1 MRHHK
6 WVTYMYMY
14 VQGWC
19 THTRRIIIIENFP
32 NYRREMKSICMH
44 RSNLQYDAQ
53 LGNTPVG
60 NGLHSHC
67 NSHSRGIH
75 RSNLAVCCAM
85 RHDLRFCVR
94 CKLAQNTIHRIATR
108 RQRCNSALLTCLK
121 SKLNENA
128 FVGYNWYKCTC
139 TSNF

>member
-6 WVTYMYMY
+6 WVTYMY

-32 NYRREMKSICMH
+32 NYRRAMKSICMH

-60 NGLHSHC
+60 NELHSHW

-85 RHDLRFCVR
+85 RHDLGFCVR
-94 CKLAQNTIHRIATR
+94 CKLACTGAILQYDAQLGNTPVGNGLHSHWNSHSRGIHRS
-108 RQRCNSALLTCLK
+108 NLTVCC
-121 SKLNENA
+121 A
-128 FVGYNWYKCTC
+128 M
-139 TSNF
+139 